1 MQCLRCGR
9 ETEDEHVFCFL
20 CEAVMMKHP
29 VKPNTVVTI
38 PERSVRSRSTQSR
51 RQQRQEE
58 ETEQLSRTVM
68 QLRLWVCM
76 LMTALMLCV
85 GVLTW
90 QELTRDEKP
99 AIGQNY
105 HSILESTGEGQ

>member
-29 VKPNTVVTI
+29 VKPNTVVNI
-38 PERSVRSRSTQSR
+38 PERSVRSRNSQPR

-58 ETEQLSRTVM
+58 ETEHL
-68 QLRLWVCM
+68 
-76 LMTALMLCV
+76 
-85 GVLTW
+85 
-90 QELTRDEKP
+90 
-99 AIGQNY
+99 
-105 HSILESTGEGQ
+105 